1 MGRILFV
8 TWDGGG
14 NVPPVL
20 ALAQR
25 LRARGHE
32 VRAMGSASLVTRFE
46 ARGVPYLARD
56 VLAEWDQAALAR
68 EVRVEAGA
76 ADVVVSDFML
86 PGALCGAEASFRPSV
101 ALVHTLY
108 AANLDDDGGLRPMQM
123 AATVD
128 GTAAVRAELSLSPVA
143 SFGELLDRQTTLLVT
158 CPEELD
164 EPGPPR
170 AANVRY
176 VGAVL
181 EGPGPD
187 AGWRP
192 PGVDDGRPL
201 VVVGLGTTPMD
212 EGPLLQRLLSALA
225 DAPVRVLATLGD
237 HLDPNDL
244 TVPANVRL
252 SGHVRHAA
260 VLPWAS
266 AVVSHAGL
274 GTVLAALAHGLPQ
287 VCVPLGREQP
297 LNAAAVERVR
307 AGCTVEPTASPDVV
321 RAAVM
326 RTISDMELRAGAARM
341 ARGIDEQRAAGA
353 AEAEVERLLGL
364 P

>member
-8 TWDGGG
+8 TWAGGG

-20 ALAQR
+20 ALADR
-25 LRARGHE
+25 LRSRGHE
-32 VRAMGSASLVTRFE
+32 VRAMGSASLAARFE

-56 VLAEWDQAALAR
+56 VLAEWDQSALAR
-68 EVRVEAGA
+68 EVRLEAGT
-76 ADVVVSDFML
+76 ADVVVADYML

-108 AANLDDDGGLRPMQM
+108 AANLDGDGGLLPMQM

-128 GTAAVRAELSLSPVA
+128 GTAAVRRELDLAPVA
-143 SFGELLDRQTTLLVT
+143 SFGALLDRQSTLLVT
-158 CPEELD
+158 CPEALD
-164 EPGPPR
+164 LPGPR

-176 VGAVL
+176 VGPAL
-181 EGPGPD
+181 EDAGPD
-187 AGWRP
+187 AGWHP

-201 VVVGLGTTPMD
+201 VVVGMGTTPMD
-212 EGPLLQRLLSALA
+212 EGPVLQRLLTALG
-225 DAPVRVLATLGD
+225 DAPARVMVTLGD
-237 HLDPNDL
+237 HLDAAALD
-244 TVPANVRL
+244 VPDNVHL
-252 SGHVRHAA
+252 SGYVRHAA

-266 AVVSHAGL
+266 AMVSHGGL
-274 GTVLAALAHGLPQ
+274 GSVLAALAHGVPQ

-297 LNAAAVERVR
+297 LNAAAVERVE
-307 AGCTVEPTASPDVV
+307 AGCTVLPTSGPDEL

-326 RTISDMELRAGAARM
+326 RALSDMELRAGAARM
-341 ARGIDEQRAAGA
+341 AVAIDAQRAAGD
-353 AEAEVERLLGL
+353 AESEIERLLDL